1 MPAAQVQRDGQVGG
15 CKEEQVGAA
24 AARRHA
30 GECEARVAVQQR
42 EERVEEAQLLV
53 RVRLR
58 VGVRLRVRV
67 RVASEAPSERSFL
80 ATVTVST
87 WVRLGVRVGVGVG
100 VGVGAGLGVGLGVG
114 LKRLHL
120 VRGRAGAYSFR

>member
-1 MPAAQVQRDGQVGG
+1 MGEHVGLDGGGGGAPDRGAAERCEGRNGRCTVPAAQVQSDGQVGG
-15 CKEEQVGAA
+15 CKEEQVRAA

-58 VGVRLRVRV
+58 V
-67 RVASEAPSERSFL
+67 
-80 ATVTVST
+80 
-87 WVRLGVRVGVGVG
+87 
-100 VGVGAGLGVGLGVG
+100 
-114 LKRLHL
+114 
-120 VRGRAGAYSFR
+120 